1 MIEGFHEMTD
11 AERRNLLWGLR
22 DGSCGHMNR
31 LRRERFDSVKECLVS
46 RAEYQPAPP
55 STNVVELANYTP
67 QLQNVAA
74 QLNNI
79 GYPHHRGAQAWPF
92 I

>member
-1 MIEGFHEMTD
+1 MTNSEEVILREGIW
-11 AERRNLLWGLR
+11 AERNAYAPIL
-22 DGSCGHMNR
+22 NAQ
-31 LRRERFDSVKECLVS
+31 RREWFDSVKECLVC
-46 RAEYQPAPP
+46 RAEFRPSPP
-55 STNVVELANYTP
+55 PNNFVELANYAS

-79 GYPHHRGAQAWPF
+79 GYPHHMGAQAWPF